1 MWWVQ
6 ATMDFTL
13 NDTQRLLVKTATE
26 LAEREFAED
35 AFTWEGSFPWV
46 NLEQLADVGL
56 LGIALD
62 ADYGGGDLTPI
73 EVLLVQEAIGR
84 VCPDTAHIISR
95 SSMGA
100 PRAID
105 ELGSVTLK
113 DRYLPAICAGESIM
127 SIAISEREAG
137 SDAVAM
143 GTTARIEDD
152 AIVLDGRKHWVTKS
166 HVADVFLVY
175 AKFSDGIGAVVIEE
189 SDPGFSRGESDTN
202 MAGHEQGE
210 LILDECRV
218 STDRILV
225 RGDRALVRLLKTFNV
240 ERCHNAMM
248 CVSVARNAFEKALS
262 YVQKREQFDQPIGDF
277 QAIEHK
283 LADMAIRLETARIAV
298 LYAAATVETDAGLSD
313 RAQTSIAKVHAN
325 EISESVVSDALQLF
339 GATGYMRG
347 HPVEYMYRLVR
358 GWKIAGGTV
367 EVQRNGI
374 ARELKKHGYR

>member
-1 MWWVQ
+1 
-6 ATMDFTL
+6 MDFTL
-13 NDTQRLLVKTATE
+13 DETQRLLVKTATD
-26 LAEREFAED
+26 LADREFAET
-35 AFTWEGSFPWV
+35 AFTWEGDFPWE
-46 NLEQLADVGL
+46 NLETLAEAGL
-56 LGIALD
+56 LGIALSE
-62 ADYGGGDLTPI
+62 DYGGGGLSPV

-84 VCPDTAHIISR
+84 ICPDTAHIVSR

-105 ELGSVTLK
+105 ELGSPELK
-113 DRYLPAICAGESIM
+113 GQYLPAICEGESIM

-137 SDAVAM
+137 SDATAM
-143 GTTARIEDD
+143 GTSAHIEDD
-152 AIVLDGRKHWVTKS
+152 SVVIDGRKHWVTKAD
-166 HVADVFLVY
+166 VADVFLVY
-175 AKFSDGIGAVVIEE
+175 AKFSDGIGAVVVEE

-210 LILDECRV
+210 LILDDCRV
-218 STDRILV
+218 PAERILI
-225 RGDRALVRLLKTFNV
+225 RGEDALIELLKTFNV

-262 YVQKREQFDQPIGDF
+262 YVQTREQFDQPIGDF
-277 QAIEHK
+277 QAIEHM
-283 LADMAIRLETARIAV
+283 LADMAIRLETARLAV
-298 LYAAATVETDAGLSD
+298 LYGAATANTDAGLSA

-325 EISESVVSDALQLF
+325 EIGESVVSDALQLF
-339 GATGYMRG
+339 GATGYMQG